1 MAAAGAGTV
10 THSGYS
16 GSSGNWVQIAHAN
29 GVSTVYKHLKRR
41 SALRVGDTVEAGDL
55 VGYVGS
61 TGIASGN
68 HLHFGV
74 LLNGEPVDPLSG
86 YITPNSV
93 RTINFYTLK

>member
-1 MAAAGAGTV
+1 MT
-10 THSGYS
+10 
-16 GSSGNWVQIAHAN
+16 NP
-29 GVSTVYKHLKRR
+29 
-41 SALRVGDTVEAGDL
+41 D
-55 VGYVGS
+55 VGS